1 MTGTIDVG
9 VARSALQGVMDADAS
24 DSRIV
29 NAYASAVW
37 STLVEP
43 GDGVAGAL
51 VGAFGAAGA
60 LDRALSETGRP
71 GVGGIDLTALD
82 LSGADLEAARRRWRP
97 RWGTVGP
104 ALDAARR
111 AGVRLLIPDDA
122 DWPRGLDDLG
132 PHAPLCLWIRGT
144 PVPRQRSAVAIVGAR
159 AATPYGAHVATEIAA
174 ECARAGIVVISG
186 AAYGI
191 DAAAHR
197 AALHVGGSTVAVL
210 AGGVDRPYPAGH
222 DDLITQI
229 ATEGTV
235 VSEVP
240 CGGAPT
246 KWRFLSRNRLIAALT
261 GATVVVE
268 AAHRS
273 GALNTAH
280 HAASLGRTLGAV
292 PGPVTSAASAGCH
305 RLLRETD
312 AVCVTRGAEVL
323 QLLGGVTGGPHP
335 ADEVAADQGR
345 TDDRTRVLDALSA
358 RRARTVLDIA
368 QRCGMSPEEVAGHLG
383 LLQLDDAVEHR
394 DGGWIRRQ
402 TSTPA
407 RLW

>member
-1 MTGTIDVG
+1 MTGTIDVDA
-9 VARSALQGVMDADAS
+9 ARRALQGVLDADAS
-24 DSRIV
+24 DARIV

-60 LDRALSETGRP
+60 LDWALSETGRP
-71 GVGGIDLTALD
+71 RVGGVDLTALD
-82 LSGADLEAARRRWRP
+82 LSGVDLDAARRRWRP
-97 RWGTVGP
+97 RWGAVGR

-111 AGVRLLIPDDA
+111 ARVRLVIPDDA

-132 PHAPLCLWIRGT
+132 PHAPLCLWVRGT
-144 PVPRQRSAVAIVGAR
+144 ALPRQQSAVAIVGAR

-174 ECARAGIVVISG
+174 ECARAGIVVVSG

-246 KWRFLSRNRLIAALT
+246 KWRFLSRNRLIAALA

-280 HAASLGRTLGAV
+280 HAASLGRPLGAV

-312 AVCVTRGAEVL
+312 AVCVTRGAEVRE
-323 QLLGGVTGGPHP
+323 LLGDIADAHRP
-335 ADEVAADQGR
+335 ADGGADQVR

-358 RRARTVLDIA
+358 RPARTVLEVA
-368 QRCGMSPEEVAGHLG
+368 QRCGMAPEEVAGHLG
-383 LLQLDDAVEHR
+383 LLQLDEVVEHR
-394 DGGWIRRQ
+394 DGGWRRRQ